1 MMTTASASVLEQPID
16 AANYFGRRPAPARV
30 GVFCV
35 GLNNYWPQFPALRD
49 RLLECHARFCEQ
61 LRETGAEVVDAGLSD
76 SSIKAGQ
83 VGDAL
88 RAADVDLVI
97 CNLVTYSTSA
107 NALPVIQRC
116 GRPTA
121 LVGLQPAAALD
132 YPRATTE
139 MQLLNDNVTS
149 LPEIVCAMRRANLA
163 PADVIVGTLEND
175 PRARRRLE
183 DLVRIARVLRALRT
197 GRIGLMG
204 HVYEGMLDMNSDPTM
219 FDAKFG
225 MHVEHLELD
234 DLDACVRDVSD
245 PEIDDHVA
253 LIRRLFDFPA
263 PGSDP
268 LAGEVDPEE
277 LRWAARVSLGMERL
291 VGRFSLDALSYYYR
305 GLAGNANERLGC
317 SLIIGSSLLTG
328 RGVPVAGE
336 LDLKNCVAMLIMDRL
351 GAGGSFAELHP
362 VDFNGDFVLVGHDGP
377 HHVAIAEGKP
387 VLRGLSVLHGKRG
400 RGPSVEFA
408 IKNGPITLLGL
419 TQTHDGRFKFVVAE
433 GESLPGMIPAT
444 GNTNTRGKFPPDVRT
459 FVEQW
464 SLEGPT
470 HHFALGTGHQAEIL
484 RRCAAI
490 LDIECVDV
498 TRQYHARA
506 YA

>member
-1 MMTTASASVLEQPID
+1 
-16 AANYFGRRPAPARV
+16 
-30 GVFCV
+30 
-35 GLNNYWPQFPALRD
+35 
-49 RLLECHARFCEQ
+49 
-61 LRETGAEVVDAGLSD
+61 
-76 SSIKAGQ
+76 
-83 VGDAL
+83 
-88 RAADVDLVI
+88 
-97 CNLVTYSTSA
+97 
-107 NALPVIQRC
+107 
-116 GRPTA
+116 
-121 LVGLQPAAALD
+121 
-132 YPRATTE
+132 
-139 MQLLNDNVTS
+139 
-149 LPEIVCAMRRANLA
+149 
-163 PADVIVGTLEND
+163 
-175 PRARRRLE
+175 
-183 DLVRIARVLRALRT
+183 
-197 GRIGLMG
+197 
-204 HVYEGMLDMNSDPTM
+204 
-219 FDAKFG
+219 
-225 MHVEHLELD
+225 
-234 DLDACVRDVSD
+234 
-245 PEIDDHVA
+245 
-253 LIRRLFDFPA
+253 
-263 PGSDP
+263 
-268 LAGEVDPEE
+268 
-277 LRWAARVSLGMERL
+277 
-291 VGRFSLDALSYYYR
+291 
-305 GLAGNANERLGC
+305 
-317 SLIIGSSLLTG
+317 
-328 RGVPVAGE
+328 
-336 LDLKNCVAMLIMDRL
+336 MLIMDRL